1 MTDRRIGTGS
11 LLFLAVVFTA
21 GLTFATVELPA
32 LLDRFLHD
40 TIATPTGD
48 SHADEISR
56 LKTQLFM
63 AHYHIRAAGYGAF
76 FLLTSLIM
84 VGFGT
89 KRTGLA
95 ALGGLGVMLPVFAQF
110 AGVMF
115 FLAGL
120 GILNAIWLPIL
131 DISYELQNWG
141 LVIDLPN
148 DLLRWILG
156 MAGVSSPWP
165 TILLFIGSGILVF
178 LLSTY
183 AWLNARAREGGI
195 ATSRVYRISRHP
207 QYLGWILWTYGAYLL
222 LGLAHYPKRS
232 WGIGA
237 SLPWLISTL
246 VIVAVALVEEVRM
259 RDDYG
264 EAYEVYRRRAPFLL
278 PLPSWLGRA
287 LAAPFRLLFGKE
299 RPERVREV
307 VAVVGL
313 YGVLL
318 VGVSALFRGG
328 GLERAA
334 LRLASPE
341 TRSERMEARVAE
353 AATASD
359 LHAHRYYLLDEIA
372 SFGEPALQP
381 LTALLHTEDARL
393 RALVAE
399 VLGKHPGNGVVP
411 ALETALAD
419 PNEEVRHKAA
429 LALAA
434 AGAPAARPA
443 LLARLENP
451 EGDVRLDVFEALAAL
466 GDEEI
471 LGHASALLSAEGWWN
486 RTAALSAL
494 GALGSEQ
501 GLPLAAAALEDP
513 EARVRRDAVIA
524 LLRIGSP
531 AARPALER
539 ASHDPDFEV
548 RVYAAEALK
557 RL

>member
-1 MTDRRIGTGS
+1 MNDRRIGTGS
-11 LLFLAVVFTA
+11 LFLLAVIFTA

-40 TIATPTGD
+40 TIATPSGD
-48 SHADEISR
+48 SHADEVSR

-63 AHYHIRAAGYGAF
+63 AHYHVRAAGYGAF
-76 FLLTSLIM
+76 FLLVSLIV

-120 GILNAIWLPIL
+120 GILNAVWLPIL

-148 DLLRWILG
+148 DILRWILG
-156 MAGVSSPWP
+156 VAGVSSPWP
-165 TILLFIGSGILVF
+165 TILFFIGSGILVF
-178 LLSTY
+178 LLGTY
-183 AWLNARAREGGI
+183 AWLTTRAREGGI

-207 QYLGWILWTYGAYLL
+207 QYLGWILWTYGTYLL
-222 LGLAHYPKRS
+222 IGLAHYPRRS

-246 VIVAVALVEEVRM
+246 VIVAVALVEEVKM
-259 RDDYG
+259 RKRHGATY
-264 EAYEVYRRRAPFLL
+264 EAYRRCAPFLL
-278 PLPSWLGRA
+278 PLPSWLVRP
-287 LAAPFRLLFGKE
+287 LAVPFPLLFGKDH
-299 RPERVREV
+299 PERVREV

-318 VGVSALFRGG
+318 VGISALLWGG

-341 TRSERMEARVAE
+341 TRAERLEARVAE
-353 AATASD
+353 AAAATD
-359 LHAHRYYLLDEIA
+359 LHAHRYYLLNEIA
-372 SFGEPALQP
+372 SLGEAAVEP
-381 LTALLHTEDARL
+381 LTALLHNDDARL
-393 RALVAE
+393 RALTAQ
-399 VLGKHPGNGVVP
+399 VLGKHPGNGVAP

-419 PNEEVRHKAA
+419 PNEDVRHQAA

-434 AGAPAARPA
+434 VGAPAARPV
-443 LLARLENP
+443 LLARLEGP
-451 EGDVRLDVFEALAAL
+451 EGEVRLDVFEALALL

-471 LGHASALLSAEGWWN
+471 VEHASALLSAEGWWN

-494 GALGSEQ
+494 GILASER
-501 GLPLAAAALEDP
+501 GVPLATTALEDP

-524 LLRIGSP
+524 LFRIGSP

-539 ASHDPDFEV
+539 ATHDPDFEV